1 MYDVTASLNPL
12 ESRMMSLAGQ
22 KENWKLRGKNYRD
35 QIEATTKDIIQ
46 MLEDRLKSLSHT
58 MQVCAR
64 IETADTA
71 CGLGCSWNI
80 CN

>member
-22 KENWKLRGKNYRD
+22 KENWKLRGSAYRE
-35 QIEATTKDIIQ
+35 QIEASTKEIMQ

-58 MQVCAR
+58 MQASSQEPTEAPTR
-64 IETADTA
+64 
-71 CGLGCSWNI
+71 LP
-80 CN
+80 